1 MDALLPIGG
10 GCGFGGYGGAGSA
23 GIGGAIGGLIGSWL
37 GNGMGWGGGRGG
49 GYGGYG
55 GGVPVAV
62 SSCSCDNSHGHGGSL
77 YGDMVLAGQIA
88 SIQDGIT
95 AAAIAELQGQNTT
108 NMSLCQGFSGVV
120 NGANQNTASLNNTMV
135 QGFSGLNNTVT
146 VGNAATQQTLCQ
158 GFNNLNTSILSN
170 AKDAALLNCQSTGTI
185 TKAIGD
191 CCCET
196 QRTIMG
202 EGSATR
208 SMMAN
213 IERDSLLRELS
224 DAKCQISSLKSQ
236 QFTSEAI
243 AAQTNQLRN
252 EMNANT
258 ANLIHHMGV
267 IAAAAKLIP
276 IPTTGTTSTGTGTG
290 TTA

>member
-1 MDALLPIGG
+1 MDALFPVATGG
-10 GCGFGGYGGAGSA
+10 WGGFGGGAGSA

-49 GYGGYG
+49 YGGYG
-55 GGVPVAV
+55 LGGNIPVAV
-62 SSCSCDNSHGHGGSL
+62 SSCSCDSNRGHGY
-77 YGDMVLAGQIA
+77 YGEAFFANQLS

-95 AAAIAELQGQNTT
+95 SAAVADLQGQNAT
-108 NMSLCQGFSGVV
+108 NMALCQGFSGVV

-135 QGFSGLNNTVT
+135 QGFAGLNTAVT
-146 VGNAATQQTLCQ
+146 SGDAGIQQSLCQ
-158 GFNNLNTSILSN
+158 GFNGVNTAVLTSS
-170 AKDAALLNCQSTGTI
+170 KDNALLNCQSTGAI

-196 QRTIMG
+196 QRTTMS

-208 SMMAN
+208 SLVSQ
-213 IERDSLLRELS
+213 IERDGLLRELN

-243 AAQTNQLRN
+243 QAQTNQIRN
-252 EMNANT
+252 EMNMNT
-258 ANLIHHMGV
+258 ANLIRHMGI

-276 IPTTGTTSTGTGTG
+276 LPATETTGTA
-290 TTA
+290 TA

>member
-37 GNGMGWGGGRGG
+37 GNGMGWGGGRSGG

-62 SSCSCDNSHGHGGSL
+62 SSCSCDNGHNHGGGSL
-77 YGDMVLAGQIA
+77 YGDMVLAGQIS

-95 AAAIAELQGQNTT
+95 AAAVAELQGQNTT
-108 NMSLCQGFSGVV
+108 NMALCQGFSGVV

-146 VGNAATQQTLCQ
+146 IGNAANQQSLCQ
-158 GFNNLNTSILSN
+158 GFSSLNTAILSN
-170 AKDAALLNCQSTGTI
+170 AKDAALLNCQSTGSI

-213 IERDSLLRELS
+213 IERDSLLRELN

-243 AAQTNQLRN
+243 QAQTNQLRS

-258 ANLIHHMGV
+258 ANLIHHMGF

-276 IPTTGTTSTGTGTG
+276 VPTTGTGTG
-290 TTA
+290 TGATA

>member
-1 MDALLPIGG
+1 MDALFPVATGG
-10 GCGFGGYGGAGSA
+10 WGGFGGGAGSA

-37 GNGMGWGGGRGG
+37 GNGMGWGGGYGGGRG
-49 GYGGYG
+49 GYGFG
-55 GGVPVAV
+55 GNIPVAV
-62 SSCSCDNSHGHGGSL
+62 SSCSCDSGNNGYYGGA
-77 YGDMVLAGQIA
+77 VLANQLS

-95 AAAIAELQGQNTT
+95 AAAVAELQGQNTT
-108 NMSLCQGFSGVV
+108 NMALCQGFSGVV

-135 QGFSGLNNTVT
+135 QGFAGLNNGVAT
-146 VGNAATQQTLCQ
+146 GNAAIQQTLCQ
-158 GFNNLNTSILSN
+158 GFNGLSASVLTSS
-170 AKDAALLNCQSTGTI
+170 KDNALLNCQSTGAI

-196 QRTIMG
+196 QRTVMG

-208 SMMAN
+208 NLVSQ
-213 IERDSLLRELS
+213 IERDSLLRELN

-252 EMNANT
+252 EMTANT
-258 ANLIHHMGV
+258 ANLIQHMGF

-276 IPTTGTTSTGTGTG
+276 VPTTGTGTPAAAAGAG
-290 TTA
+290 A